1 MKISSVE
8 SLSILVAASESDYS
22 LELIRAFGPGTLPLA
37 AVALYTIAVNGQIGI
52 IERTTRNEIKAMQ
65 VSTENQIKA
74 AQESTENQIK
84 AVENQIKAAQVSA
97 ENQINAMNKL
107 NEERIKASEAKIE
120 NILMKFAVQNNNRG
134 DDGKK

>member
-52 IERTTRNEIKAMQ
+52 IERTTRNEIKA
-65 VSTENQIKA
+65 T
-74 AQESTENQIK
+74 QESTENQIK
-84 AVENQIKAAQVSA
+84 AV

-120 NILMKFAVQNNNRG
+120 NILMKFVVQKNNRG

>member
-52 IERTTRNEIKAMQ
+52 IERTTRNEIKA
-65 VSTENQIKA
+65 T
-74 AQESTENQIK
+74 QESTEKQIK
-84 AVENQIKAAQVSA
+84 ASQESTEKQIKASQEST

-120 NILMKFAVQNNNRG
+120 NILMKFVVQKNNRG